1 MIRFAALA
9 NEWVAAEAALAKVKE
24 PDANLASI
32 SKDAEVSIKF
42 TKEIDFPTKL
52 LEAVNAKQA
61 RPTTDSGNNEERKI
75 GDQE

>member
-9 NEWVAAEAALAKVKE
+9 NERVAAEAALAKVKE
-24 PDANLASI
+24 PEANLVSI

-42 TKEIDFPTKL
+42 TKEIDFPTEL

-61 RPTTDSGNNEERKI
+61 TTD
-75 GDQE
+75 